1 MNKEDFNNLLKSSL
15 SKYSEGRWAYFSEVI
30 NIIKQESE
38 FEAKPD
44 YAYTFEMNE
53 DHGHINFTIAEDG
66 TYAIVTEHVPSESNM
81 QIFDENQVELLP
93 IIEHEV
99 EGHSH

>member
-1 MNKEDFNNLLKSSL
+1 MHQNGISIFLLLIQILQSIHIPREHVL
-15 SKYSEGRWAYFSEVI
+15 LRHHRC
-30 NIIKQESE
+30 
-38 FEAKPD
+38 D
-44 YAYTFEMNE
+44 H
-53 DHGHINFTIAEDG
+53 HGHINFTIAEDG

>member
-1 MNKEDFNNLLKSSL
+1 MDVGFIRMGTNVTDLDHHASHLMVTEKET
-15 SKYSEGRWAYFSEVI
+15 
-30 NIIKQESE
+30 IKQESE

-66 TYAIVTEHVPSESNM
+66 TYAIVTEHFPSESNM
-81 QIFDENQVELLP
+81 QIFDENQVEILP
-93 IIEHEV
+93 INEHEG